1 MSFRFN
7 RAAVLS
13 AILAAT
19 VLAGSA
25 CTAARRPYTAPTPVM
40 PDNWSRETIP
50 AAVPGSPAGTATV
63 DTAWWTTF
71 GDPQLVRLVERAI
84 AANLDVHLALSRIRE
99 ARARLRVTRTDRSP
113 SVTIGA
119 STTASRSPSENAA
132 GREIS
137 VQRDYQTSADASWE
151 ADIVGGIHSAID
163 ASAATLDAT
172 SADLDNVVV
181 TLAADV
187 GTTYIRI
194 RSLQERLTVA
204 AANEAAQADSYDL
217 TRFRQQAGLTTQLDV
232 EQARASLEST
242 RAQMASLRLDEA
254 QTTHALA
261 ILLAE
266 PPTSLDAELMDSRPV
281 PTAPLSL
288 AIGIPADVLR
298 RRPDVRSAERR
309 LAAQD
314 AEVNVARASLYPRLT
329 LTGSIGLETLNIAKW
344 FVPGAA
350 FWRLGPS
357 VNLAAFDRTRIRQNI
372 VIQDELRVQAALD
385 YESRVL
391 TALSEVE
398 DALVALG
405 EESERRDR
413 LVEAAAAAQQA
424 SDLALQMYS
433 AGLRDFRDV
442 LDAQRSLLSIQD
454 SLASSRANLSTD
466 LVRLYR
472 SAGGGWSIL
481 SAP

>member
-1 MSFRFN
+1 
-7 RAAVLS
+7 
-13 AILAAT
+13 
-19 VLAGSA
+19 
-25 CTAARRPYTAPTPVM
+25 
-40 PDNWSRETIP
+40 
-50 AAVPGSPAGTATV
+50 
-63 DTAWWTTF
+63 
-71 GDPQLVRLVERAI
+71 
-84 AANLDVHLALSRIRE
+84 
-99 ARARLRVTRTDRSP
+99 
-113 SVTIGA
+113 
-119 STTASRSPSENAA
+119 
-132 GREIS
+132 

-187 GTTYIRI
+187 GMTYIRI

-232 EQARASLEST
+232 EQARVSLEGT

-254 QTTHALA
+254 QAAHALA

-314 AEVNVARASLYPRLT
+314 AQVNVARASLYPRLT

-357 VNLAAFDRTRIRQNI
+357 LSLAAFDRTRIRQNI
-372 VIQDELRVQAALD
+372 VIQDELRVQAAVD

-424 SDLALQMYS
+424 ADLALLMYS
-433 AGLRDFRDV
+433 TGLRDFRDV
-442 LDAQRSLLSIQD
+442 LDAQRSLLSTQD

-472 SAGGGWSIL
+472 SAGGGWSMT
-481 SAP
+481 PTP